1 MLSPWLWQL
10 AVSEGS
16 SACSSAAEEDVA
28 FAASC
33 AAFFSK
39 ARNEGKVPV
48 AKAFVSDL
56 SKPTGAAPGKAC
68 PATFLFLLNAHPAR
82 APLNSCS
89 VSDSC
94 HEWGIK

>member
-1 MLSPWLWQL
+1 M
-10 AVSEGS
+10 
-16 SACSSAAEEDVA
+16 A

-48 AKAFVSDL
+48 AKALVSDL

-68 PATFLFLLNAHPAR
+68 PTLLLLCARRKQVAVCETPMPFQAQCRCVRYMYRGMLFVQKQCTVVCR
-82 APLNSCS
+82 
-89 VSDSC
+89 
-94 HEWGIK
+94 